1 MPSAQ
6 KERKITMSDQPENEK
21 QQSETS
27 QELREVLLA
36 ELDASKQVIAEL
48 SEEQLEEIVGGG
60 LSAFTKKFL
69 GCFACGGQKQT
80 STPVEW
86 PTISTRVYGSL
97 GYSVGTTISTTATGI
112 GTVTDRKTWKPGLEA
127 IPEDKRIK

>member
-1 MPSAQ
+1 
-6 KERKITMSDQPENEK
+6 MSDQPENEK
-21 QQSETS
+21 QQSATVTS

-48 SEEQLEEIVGGG
+48 SEEQLEEIAGGG

-69 GCFACGGQKQT
+69 GCFVCGAQKQT

-86 PTISTRVYGSL
+86 PTISTRVYGPL
-97 GYSVGTTISTTATGI
+97 GFAVGANTIHTPGTGA
-112 GTVTDRKTWKPGLEA
+112 GNKTWKPGLDP
-127 IPEDKRIK
+127 IPENKRLK